1 MRWRSSVI
9 LFPRLCRL
17 RLEGSAVI
25 LLDTHVLAWLV
36 AQPEKLSRRAASAI
50 RRARANDGLAIS
62 DITLWE
68 LAFLFSR
75 GNSPFARNSRE
86 HNPDFSDSHWR
97 KCTPNYSGSCRS
109 GDSVSGKLSERSRRS
124 ADWSYSSRRGPCAR
138 NPRRDDSQ
146 QPFAQDDLVNAVI
159 SSSRSSL

>member
-1 MRWRSSVI
+1 
-9 LFPRLCRL
+9 
-17 RLEGSAVI
+17 VI

-50 RRARANDGLAIS
+50 RRERASDSLAIS
-62 DITLWE
+62 DITVGIGIS
-68 LAFLFSR
+68 FLS
-75 GNSPFARNSRE
+75 GDSPFARNSRE
-86 HNPDFSDSHWR
+86 HNSDFSDTHWR
-97 KCTPNYSGSCRS
+97 QCPPNYSGSCRS
-109 GDSVSGKLSERSRRS
+109 GHPVSGKLSERSRRS
-124 ADWSYSSRRGPCAR
+124 ADWGYSSRRGPCAR